1 MGTFPET
8 VSPDPPLTGPGIF
21 MYGGHKVK
29 KTTLR
34 KYARLI
40 AQCGVNVQKG
50 QEVFITA
57 GLDQPDFVKMV
68 AEECYKLGAS
78 RVVVDFDYQ
87 PLTKLNVKYCSLET
101 LGGLTGYQKAR
112 FEHYVEKLPCRIYLE
127 SDDPDGLK
135 GINQHKMLRA
145 QQMRYPL
152 IKGYRDEMENKYQWC
167 IAAVPGPAWAK
178 KLFPDT
184 TKRQAME
191 KLWDAILATSRV
203 TEYGDPVDAWDRHN
217 ADLMSRCKYLN
228 NLGIEK
234 LHYTASNGTDLTV
247 GMIPEAVFKG
257 GGDLSLKGIFFNPNI
272 PTEECFISPMRGKA
286 EGKVVAT
293 MPLSRDGQLIEN
305 FWIRFHNGR
314 AVEWEAEKNDQL
326 LTNIINSDDGAGYLG
341 ECALVPFNSPI
352 RESGLLFYNTL
363 FDENAACHLAL
374 GAGFADTI
382 RGFEHKTL
390 EECRQM
396 GINDSMIHV
405 DFMIGCED
413 MSIDAI
419 TRDGKTVPVFRNGTW
434 AF

>member
-1 MGTFPET
+1 M
-8 VSPDPPLTGPGIF
+8 
-21 MYGGHKVK
+21 K

-68 AEECYKLGAS
+68 AEECYKLGAT

-87 PLTKLNVKYCSLET
+87 PLTKLHVKYCSLET
-101 LGGLTGYQKAR
+101 LGGLTDYQKAR

-228 NLGIEK
+228 SLGIEK
-234 LHYTASNGTDLTV
+234 LHYTSSNGTDLTV

-257 GGDLSLKGIFFNPNI
+257 GGDLSLQGIFFNPNI

-286 EGKVVAT
+286 EGKVVAP
-293 MPLSRDGQLIEN
+293 MPLSCDGQLIEN

-382 RGFEHKTL
+382 RDYEHKSL
-390 EECRQM
+390 EECREM